1 MRRGRSTGKPTADQQ
16 RRFDLLKD
24 TDPQTGT
31 GCLVAQILG
40 LPFIPAAIHHLLI
53 GGHHGQKRRGHDYT
67 IALNDWS
74 HQGRP
79 LTEYGWSAEDCRR
92 ILGPSFAIEPN
103 AFRERF
109 GSDDEL
115 LALQNRILGD

>member
-1 MRRGRSTGKPTADQQ
+1 MKRGRSTGKPTAAQQ
-16 RRFDLLKD
+16 RRFDLMKD
-24 TDPQTGT
+24 PDPLTGT

-40 LPFIPAAIHHLLI
+40 LPFIPAAVHHLNV
-53 GGHHGQKRRGHDYT
+53 GGHHGQKRRGHDFT

-79 LTEYGWSAEDCRR
+79 LSEYGWDAEECRLV
-92 ILGPSFAIEPN
+92 LGPSFAEEPN

-115 LALQNRILGD
+115 LAKQNELLGL

>member
-24 TDPQTGT
+24 PDPQTGV

-40 LPFIPAAIHHLLI
+40 LPFIPAAVHHFNV

-109 GSDDEL
+109 GTDDEL
-115 LALQNRILGD
+115 LALQNRILVL